1 MRFLEQHFYIDA
13 GISLSRGK
21 IDTEEQDICKG
32 VQHKLSISKPES
44 SLEAMSE
51 QEIKKLVT
59 LTTNITDDVK
69 VDLKRRNKKIIAPK
83 RHSIVFPYNIE
94 TEINKKILNRRS
106 LNIVVGNDPN
116 SKIPVCIKKSK
127 SNIDVKAE
135 DVKATKLIKSESDIK
150 NNNDIK
156 GKMKGRPKS
165 EIIKCN
171 NYKWVSEDKQK
182 MRFDDDSIKS
192 NVPNQSSFTEST
204 TKLSSLPVPKR

>member
-21 IDTEEQDICKG
+21 IEAEEQDICKEIR
-32 VQHKLSISKPES
+32 HKLSISKAES

-51 QEIKKLVT
+51 QEIKKLGT

-83 RHSIVFPYNIE
+83 RHSIVSPDNIE
-94 TEINKKILNRRS
+94 TGIKKKVLNRRS

-127 SNIDVKAE
+127 SNIDVKTE
-135 DVKATKLIKSESDIK
+135 EVKATKPIKSESDVK
-150 NNNDIK
+150 NNNEIK
-156 GKMKGRPKS
+156 VRVKNRPKS

-171 NYKWVSEDKQK
+171 KWVSDDKQK
-182 MRFDDDSIKS
+182 MRSEDSIKS
-192 NVPNQSSFTEST
+192 NVPNQSSFTEPT